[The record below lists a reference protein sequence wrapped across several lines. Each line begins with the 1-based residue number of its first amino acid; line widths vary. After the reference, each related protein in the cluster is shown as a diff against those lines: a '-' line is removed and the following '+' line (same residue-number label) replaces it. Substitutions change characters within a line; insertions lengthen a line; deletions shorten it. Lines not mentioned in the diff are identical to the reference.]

1 MSLTDPR
8 FVRCRISKSAI
19 PIVFFVIVGL
29 SVFICGMGTRPKR
42 VIPIDVGFGFSGLQ
56 LSHNN
61 REAIQRE
68 LLDTNTLRLIA
79 ISGGLTDADL
89 TTVQVAREPGED
101 WVSLSQLGK
110 SEKAFVVLNDRLK
123 IYVQGRQEGHTP
135 AFLLAALAQ
144 RDPSTISDT
153 ALRAIA
159 TNRLPVPVSWLQ
171 RADYGTTTNKAGK
184 IASQTT
190 SWTVVNGRTVTNTI
204 THIPKVDEI
213 CRWVSYL
220 LVDGEVGWKYFVQF
234 KADGSVEYVTDS
246 RFDAKEYDAKYQKT
260 IRDVEAEV
268 RAGMKRD
275 GSSGRFGSIHT
286 FWHLK
291 REKLKAL
298 GIEWRSPAE
307 LNPNTSY
314 D

>member
-123 IYVQGRQEGHTP
+123 IYVGRSRCRETVCETGIVSVVSRIVASRGTQ
-135 AFLLAALAQ
+135 
-144 RDPSTISDT
+144 
-153 ALRAIA
+153 
-159 TNRLPVPVSWLQ
+159 NR
-171 RADYGTTTNKAGK
+171 
-184 IASQTT
+184 
-190 SWTVVNGRTVTNTI
+190 
-204 THIPKVDEI
+204 
-213 CRWVSYL
+213 
-220 LVDGEVGWKYFVQF
+220 
-234 KADGSVEYVTDS
+234 
-246 RFDAKEYDAKYQKT
+246 
-260 IRDVEAEV
+260 
-268 RAGMKRD
+268 
-275 GSSGRFGSIHT
+275 
-286 FWHLK
+286 
-291 REKLKAL
+291 
-298 GIEWRSPAE
+298 
-307 LNPNTSY
+307 
-314 D
+314 